1 MNYILKAKLTLYNL
15 FNKKDFSIQS
25 IILDISKNVVAYLMK
40 NLKN

>member
-1 MNYILKAKLTLYNL
+1 MIYILKTKLTLYNI
-15 FNKKDFSIQS
+15 FNKNDFSIQS